1 MLSAITLA
9 TLLTAPLFALEPPRP
24 KLLIVLA
31 DALSPDKDSS
41 DLTAFLAQKRERFD
55 TELVRLSAA
64 IAPNPTTASFDDAE
78 RLKRFLFTRWK
89 LGTTSVLLVGDA
101 DIMPVRYMCLDRV
114 TAPAFDY
121 AFYPCDLYYADVAK
135 ADGSFDNWNGATGD
149 FHAAYFGEVRGE
161 KNKSDP
167 MNYDQISYIPE
178 LALGRWPVS
187 TPAELAIVINKTIAY
202 EKAVQAEK
210 AAPKAAVA
218 MVGGWMD
225 ARPQLDTFATTLASG
240 FTTTRFFYKD
250 ADTRWSAANPP
261 IEPPTEK
268 AILDQINSGAR
279 LILHAGHGNDNVW
292 EHCLST
298 NSIAT
303 MSNAACPA
311 VMMSA
316 GCSTARFATLP
327 PYEPYTDTSGVEH
340 KGTDAGEVF
349 TAPPPPPAIY
359 AKGPY
364 NRTGLGERLLR
375 DGPSGA
381 VVYIGCNTGSQP
393 AALTLMAGLV
403 DGLTSGTSTQTTV
416 PTSLPTAPTAGDC
429 WKHAIAY
436 YYQNEHLATLTPTP
450 DWYPASIYFQGM
462 KFMFFGDPT
471 VPISPTRAATPAA
484 PAK

>member
-135 ADGSFDNWNGATGD
+135 ADGSFDNWNGAKDD
-149 FHAAYFGEVRGE
+149 FHASYFGEVRGE

-187 TPAELAIVINKTIAY
+187 TPAELKVVIDKTIAY
-202 EKAVQAEK
+202 EKAVLAEK
-210 AAPKAAVA
+210 GTPKAAAV
-218 MVGGWMD
+218 MVGGWID
-225 ARPQLDTFATTLASG
+225 ARPQLAAFAKQLESAAAARIP
-240 FTTTRFFYKD
+240 FTTTRLFYKD

-292 EHCLST
+292 EQCLST
-298 NSIAT
+298 NSIANMT
-303 MSNAACPA
+303 NAPCPA

-327 PYEPYTDTSGVEH
+327 PYEPYTDIQGIEH

-359 AKGPY
+359 AKGQY

-393 AALTLMAGLV
+393 AALTLMAGFV
-403 DGLTSGTSTQTTV
+403 DALSANDAATSP
-416 PTSLPTAPTAGDC
+416 PTDLPTAGDC
-429 WKHAIAY
+429 WKHAITY
-436 YYQNEHLATLTPTP
+436 YYEHEHLATLKPSP

-471 VPISPTRAATPAA
+471 VPMGPTAA
-484 PAK
+484 AK

>member
-1 MLSAITLA
+1 MLIAIALSIVA
-9 TLLTAPLFALEPPRP
+9 ASPLIALEPPPRP

-31 DALSPDKDSS
+31 DALSPDKDSPEI
-41 DLTAFLAQKRERFD
+41 TAFLAQKRERFD
-55 TELVRLSAA
+55 TELVRLSFALATDAA
-64 IAPNPTTASFDDAE
+64 KPAADDAE
-78 RLKRFLFTRWK
+78 QLKRFLYNHWK
-89 LGTTSVLLVGDA
+89 TGTTSVLLVGDA

-135 ADGSFDNWNGATGD
+135 ADGSFDDWNGNKDG

-187 TPAELAIVINKTIAY
+187 TPAELKIVIDKTIAY

-210 AAPKAAVA
+210 ATPKAAVV

-225 ARPQLDTFATTLASG
+225 ARPQLAELAMRLEAPAAGAHTPWTAS
-240 FTTTRFFYKD
+240 RFFYRD
-250 ADTRWSAANPP
+250 ANNHWDTPR
-261 IEPPTEK
+261 EDPPTEK
-268 AILDQINSGAR
+268 GIMDQINSGAR
-279 LILHAGHGNDNVW
+279 LIHHAGHGNDNVW
-292 EHCLST
+292 AECLST
-298 NSIAT
+298 NSIAKMT
-303 MSNAACPA
+303 NAACPA

-327 PYEPYTDTSGVEH
+327 PYEPYTDTSGIEH
-340 KGTDAGEVF
+340 KGSDAGEVF

-359 AKGPY
+359 AKGEY

-375 DGPSGA
+375 DGPGGA

-393 AALTLMAGLV
+393 AALTLMAGFV
-403 DGLTSGTSTQTTV
+403 DGLSTASATDPASHTS
-416 PTSLPTAPTAGDC
+416 PPTAGEC

-436 YYQNEHLATLTPTP
+436 YYEHEHLATLKPSA

-471 VPISPTRAATPAA
+471 VPMGPPPI
-484 PAK
+484 K

>member
-1 MLSAITLA
+1 MLSAFILATLA
-9 TLLTAPLFALEPPRP
+9 TSRLIATDPPPRP

-31 DALSPDKDSS
+31 DTLSPDKDSA
-41 DLTAFLAQKRERFD
+41 DLTAFLAQKRERYD
-55 TELVRLSAA
+55 TELVRLSTA
-64 IAPNPTTASFDDAE
+64 IAPTPSTTSADDAE

-89 LGTTSVLLVGDA
+89 SGTSSVLLIGDA

-135 ADGSFDNWNGATGD
+135 ADASFDDWNGATSD

-187 TPAELAIVINKTIAY
+187 TPAQLKTVIDKTITY
-202 EKAVQAEK
+202 EKAVLAEK
-210 AAPKAAVA
+210 DTPKAAVA
-218 MVGGWMD
+218 MVAGWID
-225 ARPQLDTFATTLASG
+225 ARPQLDAFAKLLEAPTSSKP
-240 FTTTRFFYKD
+240 FTTARFFYKD

-268 AILDQINSGAR
+268 TLLDQLNSGAR

-298 NSIAT
+298 NSIAKMT
-303 MSNAACPA
+303 NAACPA

-327 PYEPYTDTSGVEH
+327 PYEAYTDIHGHEH

-359 AKGPY
+359 AKGPH
-364 NRTGLGERLLR
+364 NRSGLGESLLR
-375 DGPSGA
+375 DGPNGA

-393 AALTLMAGLV
+393 AALTLMAGFV
-403 DGLTSGTSTQTTV
+403 DGLSTKNSSATV
-416 PTSLPTAPTAGDC
+416 PATAGDC

-436 YYQNEHLATLTPTP
+436 YYQHEHLATLKPSP

-471 VPISPTRAATPAA
+471 VPMAPTAA
-484 PAK
+484 AK